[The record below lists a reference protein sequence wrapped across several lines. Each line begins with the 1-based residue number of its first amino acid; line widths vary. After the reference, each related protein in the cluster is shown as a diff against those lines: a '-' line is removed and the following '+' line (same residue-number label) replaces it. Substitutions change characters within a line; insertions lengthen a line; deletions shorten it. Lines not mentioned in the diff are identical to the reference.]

1 MSYAIS
7 LIGGKVPRLQELT
20 VIPSQEY
27 QEFFPS
33 AGYDGFSYVGVDNEK
48 YNLSD
53 LLPASTNAT
62 VTEKTLTIDLFSP
75 VKDIEGIH
83 TIYISPMQGYTH
95 SINEIFSLLYVPNR
109 QYYAIYGRTIAGY
122 QQAVNIHR
130 VPSSVPISIALS
142 DVSVLPGGKSLVLTI
157 DNTQP
162 FIFVPSHRYAVWVYG
177 DLETHGA

>member
-7 LIGGKVPRLQELT
+7 LIGGKTPQLQELT

-27 QEFFPS
+27 QELLPS
-33 AGYDGFSYVGVDNEK
+33 DGYDGFSYVGVDSEK
-48 YNLSD
+48 YNLRE

-83 TIYISPMQGYTH
+83 AIYISTMQGYSP
-95 SINEIFSLLYVPNR
+95 SINEIFSLFYVPNGPH
-109 QYYAIYGRTIAGY
+109 YAIFGKTSTSY
-122 QQAVNIHR
+122 QQAVNINF
-130 VPSSVPISIALS
+130 VPSSIPISIALS
-142 DVSVLPGGKSLVLTI
+142 DVSDLPSGKSLVLTI
-157 DNTQP
+157 DNTLP
-162 FIFVPSHRYAVWVYG
+162 FIFVPSHQYAVWVYG